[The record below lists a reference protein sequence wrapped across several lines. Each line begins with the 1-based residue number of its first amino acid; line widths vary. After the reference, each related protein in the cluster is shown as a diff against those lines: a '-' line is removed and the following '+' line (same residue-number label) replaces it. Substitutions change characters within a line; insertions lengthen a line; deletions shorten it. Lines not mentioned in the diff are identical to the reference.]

1 MPDPPSR
8 AVLEQ
13 VQSGM
18 LRNLGNGVRRLTLSL
33 NPPELGQIQLVLQVQ
48 NKEVQAV
55 IRAGNPEVGR
65 MVSEQIAHLRESL
78 EQQGLRVTR
87 LEVQTQSEQ
96 QFGAGSWQGAEGHNR
111 AWEQLRRGG
120 FALRPPTAP
129 AVTEEDA
136 AVLQGRSGPEGLDL
150 FA

>member
-1 MPDPPSR
+1 
-8 AVLEQ
+8 
-13 VQSGM
+13 
-18 LRNLGNGVRRLTLSL
+18 
-33 NPPELGQIQLVLQVQ
+33 
-48 NKEVQAV
+48 
-55 IRAGNPEVGR
+55 

-96 QFGAGSWQGAEGHNR
+96 QFGAGSWQGAEGHNQ
-111 AWEQLRRGG
+111 AWEQLRRSG

-129 AVTEEDA
+129 AETEEDA
-136 AVLQGRSGPEGLDL
+136 AVVPGRSGPEGLDL